1 MGVYL
6 SKQEADRSV
15 PLQQRI
21 RALVVE
27 DSLVAMQAVSN
38 LLGTHPAIELAGVAR
53 NGEQGLKMA
62 ELLQPDLVL
71 TDMEMPDMGGL
82 QLTEILRK
90 KYPAMRLVVVSTHE
104 HSLWQQLSRACGAD
118 AFVNKHRLSIELEPL
133 IGQLFPVVS
142 PLDTADAT
150 A

>member
-1 MGVYL
+1 MGVHV
-6 SKQEADRSV
+6 SKSEAGQSAPRQE
-15 PLQQRI
+15 RI

-27 DSLVAMQAVSN
+27 DSLTAMQAVAN
-38 LLGTHPAIELAGVAR
+38 LLRAHPVIELAGVAW

-71 TDMEMPDMGGL
+71 TDMEMPGMGGL

-90 KYPAMRLVVVSTHE
+90 KYSTMRLVVVSTHE
-104 HSLWQQLSRACGAD
+104 SSLWQHLSRACGAD
-118 AFVNKHRLSIELEPL
+118 AFVNKHRLPIELETL
-133 IGQLFPVVS
+133 IKQLFPAVS
-142 PLDTADAT
+142 PLNPADAT